1 MIDWSFEVENKVTP
15 SEKKMSVASDYVVCA
30 ALLNLCDD
38 LKIEMKDQE
47 ISRSMRKYTEEL
59 LEAAEMVINHYTAPF
74 EEGKK

>member
-15 SEKKMSVASDYVVCA
+15 SEKKISVASDYVVCA

-47 ISRSMRKYTEEL
+47 ISRSIRNYNKEL
-59 LEAAEMVINHYTAPF
+59 RDNVMTVIKHYNRNYNG
-74 EEGKK
+74 E

>member
-38 LKIEMKDQE
+38 LKIEMKNQE
-47 ISRSMRKYTEEL
+47 ISRSIRNYKKEL
-59 LEAAEMVINHYTAPF
+59 RDNVMTVIKHYNRNYNG
-74 EEGKK
+74 E

>member
-1 MIDWSFEVENKVTP
+1 MIDWSFEVENMVTP

-47 ISRSMRKYTEEL
+47 ISRSIRNYKREL
-59 LEAAEMVINHYTAPF
+59 RDNVMTVIKHYNRNYNG
-74 EEGKK
+74 E

>member
-47 ISRSMRKYTEEL
+47 ISRSIRNYKKEL
-59 LEAAEMVINHYTAPF
+59 RDNVVMVIKHFNRNYNG
-74 EEGKK
+74 E

>member
-47 ISRSMRKYTEEL
+47 ISRSIRNYKKEL
-59 LEAAEMVINHYTAPF
+59 RDNVMTVIKHYNRNYNG
-74 EEGKK
+74 E

>member
-1 MIDWSFEVENKVTP
+1 MIDWSFEVENTVTS

-47 ISRSMRKYTEEL
+47 ISRSIRNYKKEL
-59 LEAAEMVINHYTAPF
+59 MESVVMVIKHY
-74 EEGKK
+74 K

>member
-30 ALLNLCDD
+30 ALLNLCND

-47 ISRSMRKYTEEL
+47 ISRSMRNYKKEL
-59 LEAAEMVINHYTAPF
+59 RDNVMTVIKHYNRNYNG
-74 EEGKK
+74 E

>member
-30 ALLNLCDD
+30 ALLNLCND

-47 ISRSMRKYTEEL
+47 ISRSIRNYKKEL
-59 LEAAEMVINHYTAPF
+59 RDNVMTVIKHYNRNYNG
-74 EEGKK
+74 E

>member
-47 ISRSMRKYTEEL
+47 ISISMRNYKKEL
-59 LEAAEMVINHYTAPF
+59 RDNVVMVIKHFNRNYNG
-74 EEGKK
+74 E

>member
-30 ALLNLCDD
+30 ALLNLCND

-47 ISRSMRKYTEEL
+47 ISRSMRNYKKEL
-59 LEAAEMVINHYTAPF
+59 RDNVVMVIKHFNRNYNG
-74 EEGKK
+74 E

>member
-1 MIDWSFEVENKVTP
+1 MIDWSFEVENTVTS

-47 ISRSMRKYTEEL
+47 ISRSIRNYKKEL
-59 LEAAEMVINHYTAPF
+59 RDNVMTVIKHYNRNYNG
-74 EEGKK
+74 E

>member
-47 ISRSMRKYTEEL
+47 ISRSMRNYKKEL
-59 LEAAEMVINHYTAPF
+59 RDNVVMVIKHFNRNYNG
-74 EEGKK
+74 E

>member
-47 ISRSMRKYTEEL
+47 ISRSIRNYKKEL
-59 LEAAEMVINHYTAPF
+59 RDNVMMVIKHYNRNYND
-74 EEGKK
+74 E

>member
-30 ALLNLCDD
+30 ELLNLCDD

-47 ISRSMRKYTEEL
+47 ISRSIRNYNKEL
-59 LEAAEMVINHYTAPF
+59 RDNVMTVIKHYNRNYNG
-74 EEGKK
+74 E

>member
-47 ISRSMRKYTEEL
+47 ISRSIRNYNKEL
-59 LEAAEMVINHYTAPF
+59 RDNVMTVIKHYNRNYNG
-74 EEGKK
+74 E

>member
-47 ISRSMRKYTEEL
+47 ISRSIRNYKKEL
-59 LEAAEMVINHYTAPF
+59 RDNVMMVIKHYNRNYNG
-74 EEGKK
+74 E

>member
-1 MIDWSFEVENKVTP
+1 MIDWSFEVENMVTP

-47 ISRSMRKYTEEL
+47 ISRSIRNYKKEL
-59 LEAAEMVINHYTAPF
+59 RDNVMTVIKHYNRNYNG
-74 EEGKK
+74 E

>member
-1 MIDWSFEVENKVTP
+1 MIDWSFEVENMVTP

-47 ISRSMRKYTEEL
+47 ISRSIRNYNKEL
-59 LEAAEMVINHYTAPF
+59 RDNVMTVIKHYNRNYNG
-74 EEGKK
+74 E

>member
-47 ISRSMRKYTEEL
+47 ISRSIRNYKKEL
-59 LEAAEMVINHYTAPF
+59 RDNIMMVIKHYNRNYNG
-74 EEGKK
+74 E

>member
-1 MIDWSFEVENKVTP
+1 MIDWSFEIENRVTP

-47 ISRSMRKYTEEL
+47 ISRSIRNYKKEL
-59 LEAAEMVINHYTAPF
+59 RDNVMTVIKHYNRNYNG
-74 EEGKK
+74 E